1 MKRIV
6 EEKLLG
12 GKTRYR
18 VETNR
23 MLGFIP
29 CKWKTDTFYDAEHDM
44 TFEAVFDS
52 ISNAYIYIGLKGEGT
67 DPESDVIVSRK
78 IVY

>member
-6 EEKLLG
+6 EEKLFS
-12 GKTRYR
+12 GKIRYR

-23 MLGFIP
+23 IFGFIP
-29 CKWKTDTFYDAEHDM
+29 CKWNTDTFYDAEHDM

-52 ISNAYIYIGLKGEGT
+52 ISDAYIHIGLNREGI
-67 DPESDVIVSRK
+67 DPDGVISRK

>member
-6 EEKLLG
+6 EEKILN

-23 MLGFIP
+23 IFGFIP
-29 CKWKTDTFYDAEHDM
+29 CKWYTDTVYDAEHDM

-52 ISNAYIYIGLKGEGT
+52 ISDAYIHIGLNREGI
-67 DPESDVIVSRK
+67 DPDGVISRK

>member
-6 EEKLLG
+6 EEKLSNMSV
-12 GKTRYR
+12 RYR

-23 MLGFIP
+23 IFGFIP
-29 CKWKTDTFYDAEHDM
+29 CKWHTDTFYDAEHDM

-52 ISNAYIYIGLKGEGT
+52 ISDAYIHIGLNRDGT
-67 DPESDVIVSRK
+67 DPDGVISRK

>member
-6 EEKLLG
+6 EEKLLS

-23 MLGFIP
+23 IFGFIP
-29 CKWKTDTFYDAEHDM
+29 CKWHTDSFYDAEHDM

-52 ISNAYIYIGLKGEGT
+52 ISDAYTHIVLNRKGKDT
-67 DPESDVIVSRK
+67 DEVFSRK
-78 IVY
+78 IVYW

>member
-6 EEKLLG
+6 EEKLLS

-23 MLGFIP
+23 IFGFIP
-29 CKWKTDTFYDAEHDM
+29 CKWNTDTFYDAEHDM

-52 ISNAYIYIGLKGEGT
+52 ISDAYIHIGLNREGI
-67 DPESDVIVSRK
+67 DPDGVISRK
-78 IVY
+78 VVY

>member
-6 EEKLLG
+6 EEKLLS

-23 MLGFIP
+23 IFGFIP
-29 CKWKTDTFYDAEHDM
+29 CKWNTDTFYDAEHDM
-44 TFEAVFDS
+44 TFKAVFDS
-52 ISNAYIYIGLKGEGT
+52 ISDAYIHIGLNREGK
-67 DPESDVIVSRK
+67 DPDGVISRK

>member
-6 EEKLLG
+6 EEKLNNMSV
-12 GKTRYR
+12 RYR

-23 MLGFIP
+23 IFGFIP
-29 CKWKTDTFYDAEHDM
+29 CKWHTDTFYDAEHDM

-52 ISNAYIYIGLKGEGT
+52 ISDAYIHIGLNREGIGP
-67 DPESDVIVSRK
+67 DAVISRK

>member
-6 EEKLLG
+6 EESLLR

-23 MLGFIP
+23 IFGFIP
-29 CKWKTDTFYDAEHDM
+29 CKWRTDTFYDAEHDIM
-44 TFEAVFDS
+44 FDAVFDS
-52 ISNAYIYIGLKGEGT
+52 ISDAYIHIGLNRQGT
-67 DPESDVIVSRK
+67 DPDGIISRRV
-78 IVY
+78 VY

>member
-6 EEKLLG
+6 EEKLFS

-23 MLGFIP
+23 IFGFIP
-29 CKWKTDTFYDAEHDM
+29 CKWITETFYDAEHDM
-44 TFEAVFDS
+44 TSGAVFDS
-52 ISNAYIYIGLKGEGT
+52 ISDAYLHIGLKRKGT
-67 DPESDVIVSRK
+67 DPDGIVSRK
-78 IVY
+78 VIY